1 MGVLIED
8 FQIAFVN
15 NVSVSDVLEIGT
27 FIAYLVCNTVS
38 GYQPSLHK
46 TRSPLK
52 TEKKKSILQNYVLF
66 VRVMVFVL
74 NIGESLD

>member
-52 TEKKKSILQNYVLF
+52 TERKKK
-66 VRVMVFVL
+66 VFTEL
-74 NIGESLD
+74 CTFCKSHGFCLKHWRIS

>member
-1 MGVLIED
+1 MSVGVLTGD

-38 GYQPSLHK
+38 GFS
-46 TRSPLK
+46 
-52 TEKKKSILQNYVLF
+52 TELT
-66 VRVMVFVL
+66 
-74 NIGESLD
+74 